1 MDHYPDFDIERAQT
15 FNFIMECHLAQ
26 RALVNPPFYSYA
38 NIVHFLIEEADHL
51 ADNCHMPEFTNHA
64 LPHICSIVRR
74 ASAWGEAD
82 GWIDKL
88 STAEAGYL
96 LPALIIHDLGM
107 LSQDAR
113 DLPDPERISSRKG
126 MSDLTWWVR
135 STHVSRLP
143 KLIKRLLKG
152 YRERDPELDIHL
164 DIIIQ
169 IATSH
174 SAWPWQ
180 AQFSPDAERAKAL
193 GLDPARLRG
202 LNAVVAVSD
211 LLDED
216 SSRCDTATLI
226 RHKHGSNL
234 NIAHWIRHSLTKE
247 VMDVKKQTV
256 QVEFRKLPDVSEDF
270 DVVYRVLQNHYRLI
284 RLYQEDLASIDASIR
299 KIKFCKDRAFDDISQ
314 DMRIWTELPDFKYCL
329 IPRLLSTFE
338 HEATG
343 NTSTEEEEKRLKQIG
358 IEEVDLNPYRR
369 FLLPDF
375 PCTDEE
381 RVMLYVRGVSH
392 G

>member
-26 RALVNPPFYSYA
+26 RALADPPFYNYA
-38 NIVHFLIEEADHL
+38 NIVRFLIAEADHL

-64 LPHICSIVRR
+64 LPHVCSIVHR
-74 ASAWGEAD
+74 ASIWGEAD

-96 LPALIIHDLGM
+96 LLALIIHDLGM

-113 DLPDPERISSRKG
+113 DLPDAERISSRKG
-126 MSDLTWWVR
+126 MSDLAWWVR

-143 KLIKRLLKG
+143 KLVKQLLRE
-152 YRERDPELDIHL
+152 YCERDPELDSHL
-164 DIIIQ
+164 NVIIQ
-169 IATSH
+169 IAASH

-180 AQFSPDAERAKAL
+180 EKFSPDAEKTEAL
-193 GLDPARLRG
+193 GLNIARLRG

-247 VMDVKKQTV
+247 VMDVKNQTV
-256 QVEFRKLPDVSEDF
+256 QVAFRKLPDVPKDF
-270 DVVYRVLQNHYRLI
+270 GVVYRVLQNHYRLI
-284 RLYQEDLASIDASIR
+284 LLYREDLASIGASIHR
-299 KIKFCKDRAFDDISQ
+299 VEFCRSKVFDAIAQ
-314 DMRIWTELPDFKYCL
+314 DMQIWAELPDFKYSL

-338 HEATG
+338 NEATG
-343 NTSTEEEEKRLKQIG
+343 NVPLESVAGKRLQEIG
-358 IEEVDLNPYRR
+358 IEEVDLSSYRS

-381 RVMLYVRGVSH
+381 RAMLYIGSK
-392 G
+392 

>member
-1 MDHYPDFDIERAQT
+1 MNHYPDFDIERAQA
-15 FNFIMECHLAQ
+15 FNFIMECYLAQ
-26 RALVNPPFYSYA
+26 RALVDPPFHNYT
-38 NIVHFLIEEADHL
+38 NIVRFLVEESDRL

-64 LPHICSIVRR
+64 LPHICSIVQR
-74 ASAWGEAD
+74 ASTWGEAD
-82 GWIDKL
+82 GWINKL

-96 LPALIIHDLGM
+96 LIALIIHDLGM

-113 DLPDPERISSRKG
+113 DLPDVDRISSRKG
-126 MSDLTWWVR
+126 MSDLAWWVR
-135 STHVSRLP
+135 STHVTRLP
-143 KLIKRLLKG
+143 KLIKRLLED
-152 YRERDPELDIHL
+152 YCREDPELDTHL

-169 IATSH
+169 IAASH
-174 SAWPWQ
+174 SVWPWQ
-180 AQFSPDAERAKAL
+180 DKFSPDVRNAETL
-193 GLDPARLRG
+193 GMDIERLRG

-247 VMDVKKQTV
+247 VMDVKDQTI
-256 QVEFRKLPDVSEDF
+256 QVKFRRLPNVPRDF
-270 DVVYRVLQNHYRLI
+270 SVVYSVLQNHYRLI
-284 RLYQEDLASIDASIR
+284 LLYQEDLASIDALIR
-299 KIKFCKDRAFDDISQ
+299 EIKFCKSRVFDDISQ
-314 DMRIWTELPDFKYCL
+314 DMRIWKELPDFKYCL

-338 HEATG
+338 NEAKG
-343 NTSTEEEEKRLKQIG
+343 NVSLENEEGKRLKQIG
-358 IEEVDLNPYRR
+358 IERVDLNPYRR

-381 RVMLYVRGVSH
+381 RVMLYIG
-392 G
+392 GK

>member
-1 MDHYPDFDIERAQT
+1 MSPVSVDTTIDMAVGPQ
-15 FNFIMECHLAQ
+15 
-26 RALVNPPFYSYA
+26 P
-38 NIVHFLIEEADHL
+38 
-51 ADNCHMPEFTNHA
+51 
-64 LPHICSIVRR
+64 CSIVHR
-74 ASAWGEAD
+74 ASIWGEAD

-96 LPALIIHDLGM
+96 LLALIIHDLGM

-113 DLPDPERISSRKG
+113 DLPDAERISSRKG
-126 MSDLTWWVR
+126 MSDLAWWVR

-143 KLIKRLLKG
+143 KLVKQLLRE
-152 YRERDPELDIHL
+152 YCERDPELDSHL
-164 DIIIQ
+164 NVIIQ
-169 IATSH
+169 IAASH

-180 AQFSPDAERAKAL
+180 EKFSPDAEKTEAL
-193 GLDPARLRG
+193 GLNIARLRG

-247 VMDVKKQTV
+247 VMDVKNQTV
-256 QVEFRKLPDVSEDF
+256 QVAFRKLPDVPKDF
-270 DVVYRVLQNHYRLI
+270 GVVYRVLQNHYRLI
-284 RLYQEDLASIDASIR
+284 LLYREDLASIGASIHR
-299 KIKFCKDRAFDDISQ
+299 VEFCRSKVFDAIAQ
-314 DMRIWTELPDFKYCL
+314 DMQIWAELPDFKYSL

-338 HEATG
+338 NEATG
-343 NTSTEEEEKRLKQIG
+343 NVPLESVAGKRLQEIG
-358 IEEVDLNPYRR
+358 IEEVDLSSYRS

-381 RVMLYVRGVSH
+381 RAMLYIGSK
-392 G
+392 